1 MYCTRPATRS
11 PQAIRI
17 VSRAPAARRQ
27 ASYYQYP
34 IIPSAN
40 LISPFFS
47 RQAAPIDPFRSFERL
62 VDDVMSTA
70 FTPPQHLQFIR
81 GQQQQPQPEK
91 PFSPRFDIREN
102 GDSYELRGEIPGV
115 EAKDLE
121 VQFSD
126 AQTLVIKGRTESQQ
140 QSSSDAPSAA
150 AQAEAT
156 PSVKGKE
163 HEAAITDDTAAAETS
178 DAASVHSTGSGSHKK
193 PSVEDESEGF
203 ENIESAEAKEIDT
216 PASTPGAEQNVAA
229 QSSNTEAQ
237 PEKPQQEIE
246 QAQRQAQ
253 QEQGYY
259 FVSERSTGSFQRV
272 FKFQHRIEQEGVTAN
287 LKNGILSI
295 VVPKKQA
302 QEVRRIAV
310 L

>member
-17 VSRAPAARRQ
+17 VSRAPPARRQ

-34 IIPSAN
+34 IVPSAN

-47 RQAAPIDPFRSFERL
+47 RQAGPIDPFRNFERL

-81 GQQQQPQPEK
+81 EQQQQSQQQK
-91 PFSPRFDIREN
+91 PFAPRFDIREN

-150 AQAEAT
+150 AQAEVT
-156 PSVKGKE
+156 PNVKGKE
-163 HEAAITDDTAAAETS
+163 HEAATADTTAAAEAS
-178 DAASVHSTGSGSHKK
+178 DAASVHSTGSGSYKK

-203 ENIESAEAKEIDT
+203 ENIESAEAKEVDT
-216 PASTPGAEQNVAA
+216 PTSTTGAEQDVAA
-229 QSSNTEAQ
+229 QSISTGAQ
-237 PEKPQQEIE
+237 PEPQQQEIQ
-246 QAQRQAQ
+246 QAQQQPQ

-272 FKFQHRIEQEGVTAN
+272 FKFQHRIEQEGVTAS
-287 LKNGILSI
+287 LKNGVLNI
-295 VVPKKQA
+295 VVPKTRA